1 MNGRPTS
8 ARTAADAFE
17 TLFAR
22 HRARARL
29 MQLVGVL
36 VFSGLMAASA
46 LIAQVDVPRLV
57 EGWPNIASFFAQ
69 FLPDLQAA
77 RLMDDVQTEGS
88 LAYWFYDAGKWGQS
102 ILTSINMAIL
112 GTVLAVASGLTLGVL
127 SARNLGVPGAVSF
140 PVRRFLELL
149 RTMPDLVLALVFVF
163 AFGVGP
169 LAGLLAIW
177 LHATGALGKL
187 YAEVIENISDAPLE
201 GMRGAGA
208 SWLQTVRFGVIPQIL
223 PNVASYGLLRFEIN
237 VGAAAAIGF
246 VGGGGIGHEFIS
258 AMQFGAY
265 HDASAILAM
274 IILVI
279 FVVDLVSGR
288 VRRRLIFGE
297 GA

>member
-1 MNGRPTS
+1 MG
-8 ARTAADAFE
+8 
-17 TLFAR
+17 
-22 HRARARL
+22 
-29 MQLVGVL
+29 G
-36 VFSGLMAASA
+36 SA
-46 LIAQVDVPRLV
+46 LVAQVDVPRLI
-57 EGWPNIASFFAQ
+57 EGWPNIFGFFVQ
-69 FLPDLQAA
+69 FLPDLQAQ
-77 RLMDDVQTEGS
+77 RLMEDVRTEGS
-88 LAYWFYDAGKWGQS
+88 VAYWFYDAETWGLS
-102 ILTSINMAIL
+102 ILTSIHMAVL
-112 GTVLAVASGLTLGVL
+112 GTVLAVASGLSLGLL
-127 SARNLGVPGAVSF
+127 SARNLGVPAVVSF

-149 RTMPDLVLALVFVF
+149 RTIFVF

-187 YAEVIENISDAPLE
+187 YAEVIENISEAPLE
-201 GMRGAGA
+201 GMRGTGA

-265 HDASAILAM
+265 RDASAILAM

>member
-1 MNGRPTS
+1 MSG
-8 ARTAADAFE
+8 AAQLAAFE
-17 TLFAR
+17 AAFDR

-29 MQLVGVL
+29 AQVVGVL
-36 VFSGLMAASA
+36 VFSALMGASA
-46 LIAQVDVPRLV
+46 LIAQVDVARLV
-57 EGWPNIASFFAQ
+57 SGWPNISGFFVQ
-69 FLPDLQAA
+69 FLPDLQSSVLTQDAG
-77 RLMDDVQTEGS
+77 TEGS
-88 LAYWFYDAGKWGQS
+88 FAYWFYDADKWALS
-102 ILTSINMAIL
+102 ILTSINMAVL
-112 GTVLAVASGLTLGVL
+112 GTVLAVSSGLALGLL
-127 SARNLGVPGAVSF
+127 SARNLGVPGVVSF
-140 PVRRFLELL
+140 PVRRLLELL

-187 YAEVIENISDAPLE
+187 YAEVIENISEAPIE
-201 GMRGAGA
+201 GMRGTGA

-265 HDASAILAM
+265 RDASAILAM

>member
-1 MNGRPTS
+1 MSGAPGGGS
-8 ARTAADAFE
+8 AGSADFE
-17 TLFAR
+17 KAFAR

-29 MQLVGVL
+29 LQIVGVL
-36 VFSGLMAASA
+36 VFGVLMAGSA
-46 LIAQVDVPRLV
+46 LVAQVDLPKLID
-57 EGWPNIASFFAQ
+57 GWPNIQAFFVQ
-69 FLPDLQAA
+69 FMPDLQAP
-77 RLMDDVQTEGS
+77 RLMDDVRTEGS
-88 LAYWFYDAGKWGQS
+88 LAYWFYDAGKWAQS
-102 ILTSINMAIL
+102 ILTSINMAVL
-112 GTVLAVASGLTLGVL
+112 GTVLAVVSGLGLGLL
-127 SARNLGVPGAVSF
+127 SARNLGVPAFVSF

-187 YAEVIENISDAPLE
+187 YAEVIENVSDAPIE

-265 HDASAILAM
+265 RDASAILAM

-279 FVVDLVSGR
+279 FVVDFVSGR

-297 GA
+297 VA

>member
-1 MNGRPTS
+1 MSGTPGGGS
-8 ARTAADAFE
+8 AASADFE
-17 TLFAR
+17 KAFAR

-29 MQLVGVL
+29 VQLVGVL
-36 VFSGLMAASA
+36 VFGVLMAGSA
-46 LIAQVDVPRLV
+46 VIAQVDLPKLMD
-57 EGWPNIASFFAQ
+57 GWPNIAAFFTQ
-69 FLPDLQAA
+69 FLPDLQAP
-77 RLMDDVQTEGS
+77 RLMDDVRTEGS

-102 ILTSINMAIL
+102 ILTSINMAVL
-112 GTVLAVASGLTLGVL
+112 GTVLAVVSGLGLGLL
-127 SARNLGVPGAVSF
+127 SARNLGVPAMVSF

-187 YAEVIENISDAPLE
+187 YAEVIENVSDSPIE

-265 HDASAILAM
+265 RDASAILAM

-279 FVVDLVSGR
+279 FVVDFVSGL

-297 GA
+297 AA

>member
-1 MNGRPTS
+1 VSG
-8 ARTAADAFE
+8 AAQLAAFE
-17 TLFAR
+17 AAFDR

-29 MQLVGVL
+29 AQVVGVL
-36 VFSGLMAASA
+36 VFSALMGASA
-46 LIAQVDVPRLV
+46 LIAQVDVARLV
-57 EGWPNIASFFAQ
+57 SGWPNISGFFVQ
-69 FLPDLQAA
+69 FLPDLQSSVLTQDAG
-77 RLMDDVQTEGS
+77 TEGS
-88 LAYWFYDAGKWGQS
+88 FAYWFYDADKWALS
-102 ILTSINMAIL
+102 ILTSINMAVL
-112 GTVLAVASGLTLGVL
+112 GTVLAVSSGLALGLL
-127 SARNLGVPGAVSF
+127 SARNLGVPGVVSF
-140 PVRRFLELL
+140 PVRRLLELL

-187 YAEVIENISDAPLE
+187 YAEVIENISEAPIE
-201 GMRGAGA
+201 GMRGTGA
-208 SWLQTVRFGVIPQIL
+208 S
-223 PNVASYGLLRFEIN
+223 LLRFEIN

-265 HDASAILAM
+265 RDASAILAM

>member
-1 MNGRPTS
+1 MQPGAN
-8 ARTAADAFE
+8 ALAFE
-17 TLFAR
+17 RDFAR

-29 MQLVGVL
+29 VQLACVL
-36 VFSGLMAASA
+36 LFCGLMGGSA
-46 LIAQVDVPRLV
+46 LVAQVDVPKLID
-57 EGWPNIASFFAQ
+57 GWPNIANFFTQ
-69 FLPDLQAA
+69 FLPDLQAQ
-77 RLMDDVQTEGS
+77 RLMDDVRTEGS
-88 LAYWFYDAGKWGQS
+88 VAYWFYDADTWGLS
-102 ILTSINMAIL
+102 ILTSIHMAVL
-112 GTVLAVASGLTLGVL
+112 GTALSVVTGLGLGLV
-127 SARNLGVPGAVSF
+127 SARNLGVPGMVSF

-149 RTMPDLVLALVFVF
+149 RTMPDLVLALIFVF

-187 YAEVIENISDAPLE
+187 YAEVIENISEAPLE
-201 GMRGAGA
+201 GMRGTGA

-265 HDASAILAM
+265 RDASAILAM

>member
-1 MNGRPTS
+1 MSGAPGGGS
-8 ARTAADAFE
+8 AGSADFE
-17 TLFAR
+17 KAFAR

-29 MQLVGVL
+29 LQLVGVL
-36 VFSGLMAASA
+36 VFGVLMAGSA
-46 LIAQVDVPRLV
+46 LVAQVDLPKLID
-57 EGWPNIASFFAQ
+57 GWPNIQAFFVQ
-69 FLPDLQAA
+69 FMPDLQAP
-77 RLMDDVQTEGS
+77 RLMDDVRTEGS
-88 LAYWFYDAGKWGQS
+88 LAYWFYDAGKWAQC
-102 ILTSINMAIL
+102 ILTSINMAVL
-112 GTVLAVASGLTLGVL
+112 GTVLAVVSGLGLGLL
-127 SARNLGVPGAVSF
+127 SARNLGVPAFVSF

-187 YAEVIENISDAPLE
+187 YAEVIENVSDAPIE

-265 HDASAILAM
+265 RDASAILAM

-279 FVVDLVSGR
+279 FVVDFVSGR

-297 GA
+297 VA

>member
-1 MNGRPTS
+1 MTGISHTGDFE
-8 ARTAADAFE
+8 RT
-17 TLFAR
+17 FAR
-22 HRARARL
+22 HRVRARVV
-29 MQLVGVL
+29 QVICVL
-36 VFSGLMAASA
+36 VFTALMGGSA
-46 LIAQVDVPRLV
+46 VIAQVDVLKLV
-57 EGWPNIASFFAQ
+57 AGWPNISGFFVQ
-69 FLPDLQAA
+69 FLPDLQSPVLFEEA
-77 RLMDDVQTEGS
+77 RTEGS
-88 LAYWFYDAGKWGQS
+88 FAYWFYDAEKWGQS
-102 ILTSINMAIL
+102 ILTSIHMAVL
-112 GTVLAVASGLTLGVL
+112 GTMLSVATGLALGML
-127 SARNLGVPGAVSF
+127 SARNLGVPALVSF
-140 PVRRFLELL
+140 PVRRLLELL

-187 YAEVIENISDAPLE
+187 YAEVIENVSEAPLE

-208 SWLQTVRFGVIPQIL
+208 SWLQIVRFGVIPQIL

-265 HDASAILAM
+265 RDASAILAM

-297 GA
+297 AGS